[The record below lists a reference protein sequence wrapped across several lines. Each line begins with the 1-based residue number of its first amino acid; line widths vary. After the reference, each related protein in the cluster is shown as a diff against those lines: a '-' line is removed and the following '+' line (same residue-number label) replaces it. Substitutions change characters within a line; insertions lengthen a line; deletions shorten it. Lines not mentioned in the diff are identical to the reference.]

1 MNEGSCTFF
10 LFFYMDVQLFQCHLL
25 KNYISPLNCL
35 SSFTKDQWLYLCGSI
50 SELSILFHW
59 SLCLFFFQ
67 YHAVFITVALKK
79 VLKSGS
85 VHLSN
90 FVLLQY
96 YVSYS
101 RFFAFSY
108 KLQNEFVENYEI
120 ACWDLIGIVLNLWI
134 KLKRTTILTTL
145 SLPIHE
151 HRMSLHLFRS
161 LIFLMCFIVFY

>member
-1 MNEGSCTFF
+1 MITKLYGKTRFSFVRSCQIVFPSSCTVLHSHLCWMKDLVLFF
-10 LFFYMDVQLFQCHLL
+10 LFYMDVQLFQHHLL

-35 SSFTKDQWLYLCGSI
+35 SSFTKDQWLYWCGSI

-101 RFFAFSY
+101 RFLAFSY
-108 KLQNEFVENYEI
+108 KLQNQFVENYEI
-120 ACWDLIGIVLNLWI
+120 AFWDLIGIVLNL
-134 KLKRTTILTTL
+134 
-145 SLPIHE
+145 
-151 HRMSLHLFRS
+151 
-161 LIFLMCFIVFY
+161 